1 MYLDQNTEEAI
12 APGDARVLMEKY
24 FNVTATVKQYGTV
37 DDAGVRTT
45 TQADGQVA
53 LADMEAALAQGN
65 AIMIGYPV
73 AVVWTAVTDFKPSG
87 DDSYTS
93 PDHAATVVAV
103 DLKQGLVY
111 VNDSSMTTYDPVTQ
125 KSVSVG
131 QGKAIPIGVFMT
143 GWQAD
148 NYELTI
154 VSPNAPTV
162 TT

>member
-1 MYLDQNTEEAI
+1 
-12 APGDARVLMEKY
+12 
-24 FNVTATVKQYGTV
+24 
-37 DDAGVRTT
+37 
-45 TQADGQVA
+45 
-53 LADMEAALAQGN
+53 
-65 AIMIGYPV
+65 
-73 AVVWTAVTDFKPSG
+73 
-87 DDSYTS
+87 
-93 PDHAATVVAV
+93 VVAV